1 MMPLKHSG
9 GFGVMSNTKRFRQ
22 HPQAICTELD
32 GEIALFQSST
42 CDYLVLNESG
52 SAIWNALS
60 KQPTLTELC
69 QGLQEEY
76 NVSPDDC
83 LADVV
88 AWLEI
93 GVEKRVVIA
102 FDSK

>member
-9 GFGVMSNTKRFRQ
+9 GFGVMSKTKRFKQ

-32 GEIALFQSST
+32 GEMALFQSST
-42 CDYLVLNESG
+42 CDYLVLNDTG

-60 KQPTLTELC
+60 KQPTLPELC

-102 FDSK
+102 IDSK

>member
-1 MMPLKHSG
+1 MMSLEHSG
-9 GFGVMSNTKRFRQ
+9 GLGVMGSAKRFKQ

-42 CDYLVLNESG
+42 CDYLVLNDSG
-52 SAIWNALS
+52 SAIWNALTT
-60 KQPTLTELC
+60 QPTLAELC
-69 QGLQEEY
+69 EGLHEEY

-83 LADVV
+83 LADVE

-93 GVEKRVVIA
+93 GVEMQVVIA
-102 FDSK
+102 FESD